1 LLGGLGGVR
10 LLLLASSGLLGR
22 LARRLLTL
30 LGSLACG
37 VLRLLRGPTG
47 HILCLACDL
56 TCLVGCLPC
65 GVLRLLGCA
74 TCGVLCLARYLAG
87 LISGLPCGV
96 LHALGNLPNLIC
108 DPAQRSATAL
118 AFTLLLLASAGETA
132 HGVLCLARYLA
143 GLVGDLACGVL
154 SMLGGLTRG
163 VLDLSGNLTCLVGCL
178 ACYLLGLARCLS
190 GSVLCLLGR
199 SLRDLLHLLQGL
211 LGSLVHR
218 ILDTSILG
226 RLFHGA
232 LKLHVGVDH
241 LLDLGLLVAFGELLG
256 VLLQLFAVILRL
268 ALDPTKRLPV
278 EVLGVL
284 HSLLLH
290 LLL

>member
-1 LLGGLGGVR
+1 MLGGLGSVR

-22 LARRLLTL
+22 LLALLRHLLTL
-30 LGSLACG
+30 LGCLTRR
-37 VLRLLRGPTG
+37 VLGLLRGPTG
-47 HILCLACDL
+47 RILCLACDL
-56 TCLVGCLPC
+56 TGLVGCLPG

-96 LHALGNLPNLIC
+96 LDLSGNLPNLIC
-108 DPAQRSATAL
+108 DPAKGASL
-118 AFTLLLLASAGETA
+118 AFTLLLLASTGETTGETA
-132 HGVLCLARYLA
+132 HGVLRLARYLTC
-143 GLVGDLACGVL
+143 LVSNLACGVL
-154 SMLGGLTRG
+154 GLTRY
-163 VLDLSGNLTCLVGCL
+163 LSCLVGSL

-190 GSVLCLLGR
+190 GSVLGLLGR

-226 RLFHGA
+226 RLFHGT
-232 LKLHVGVDH
+232 LELHVGVDH
-241 LLDLGLLVAFGELLG
+241 LLDLGLLVAFGELLS

-278 EVLGVL
+278 EVLGIL
-284 HSLLLH
+284 HGLLLH